1 MLTQSIQHL
10 ASTITLQD
18 VFKITHSLDTRV
30 HDTNYKYN
38 TNWGNWN
45 SMIQCWE
52 QNNFSYIQECRIW
65 YRHNNNKTEQLHS
78 VIVLLQWTV
87 CDCNTVTLTCLNMK
101 KYQQYK
107 YLEYFSPVSNEG
119 SNVNGII
126 FDTSTHY
133 TYQLS
138 NFTLSCVS
146 YSLLFISCLEVSA
159 LHQRLNFNYNV
170 VSCFLR
176 FPIQP
181 QDRSVSI
188 HTAWLHVSY
197 YRVLSYTSSVYS
209 GSYNTQIYKSDSTA
223 FFRLRAG

>member
-1 MLTQSIQHL
+1 MSTQSIQHL

-38 TNWGNWN
+38 THWGNWK

-65 YRHNNNKTEQLHS
+65 YRHNNNKTKQLHS
-78 VIVLLQWTV
+78 VILLLQWTV

-138 NFTLSCVS
+138 NFILSCVFF
-146 YSLLFISCLEVSA
+146 LFIIVYQL
-159 LHQRLNFNYNV
+159 
-170 VSCFLR
+170 
-176 FPIQP
+176 
-181 QDRSVSI
+181 SVGF
-188 HTAWLHVSY
+188 
-197 YRVLSYTSSVYS
+197 RTSSTS
-209 GSYNTQIYKSDSTA
+209 E
-223 FFRLRAG
+223 L